1 MPTLAAFLI
10 SMVTPLVGRVLVAL
24 GFSVVSYVGFDAMFT
39 QIANQAANA
48 YAGLPS
54 AVLGLA
60 GLAGLPQAL
69 GILFG
74 ALATRVA
81 LISAT
86 ALAKRIGANPSS

>member
-1 MPTLAAFLI
+1 MPTLAVFI
-10 SMVTPLVGRVLVAL
+10 MSMITPVVGRVLFAL
-24 GFSVVSYVGFDAMFT
+24 GFSVISYVGFDAMFA
-39 QIANQAANA
+39 QIANQAASA
-48 YAGLPS
+48 YAGMPS

-60 GLAGLPQAL
+60 GLAGLPEAL

-86 ALAKRIGANPSS
+86 SLAKRIGANPT